1 MDQMTEPLFKSLKLW
16 LTFVMILSYRPAKGM
31 HKKYATI
38 NRYHGVASLR
48 AITYLTQITSGGKCM
63 EYKKRTSLIVWGAA
77 ALVGC
82 GALMATNSLAV
93 GIDAQ
98 PAAFESRMV
107 DGVSNFGEWMGE
119 HAFAIAA
126 DGTQYA
132 AYGGD
137 YLYLA
142 KKGPSDTEWQVET
155 VDNTWRVGK
164 YTSLALDSNG
174 NPHISYSNH
183 SDARDLKYA
192 RWDGNKWQVETVDG
206 ADSNV
211 GIHNAIALDS
221 ENKPHI
227 VYGYYWYD
235 ADTSSDIMSP
245 RYAHWDGT
253 AWQISDVALDTHMSG
268 TDSEYS
274 STSIAIDSSNTPH
287 ISYFQ
292 ENRWDGSTW
301 NNTGD
306 LMYATWN
313 GTAWVTTG
321 VDTDGDYDGRNNSI
335 AVDSNDYPHIS
346 YSDASNQDLEYARW
360 DGLAWQLSTVAGGG
374 AIQYGNSIA
383 IGSNDYPQIAYYE
396 HWPTYGGK
404 LASWNGGGWEISTVY
419 APYTNG
425 TTLRT
430 ASIVLDGSDQAYV
443 LYRDSASAQRVVTVT
458 WDGSDWQPMT
468 VDSSGS
474 AAHHNDISLD
484 NKGYTHISYR
494 VSTKDR
500 FGTTGNQYRS
510 SELRYGR
517 WDGKAWN
524 IETIAAPPAAS
535 TIPAEKIN
543 NGYYNQMGV
552 HNALAL
558 DSTGSP
564 HFSYFQ
570 SEQWYDGSTWNYS
583 TSLNHAWWDGSA
595 WATEALVSST
605 GTEEDK
611 YPFSSIAI
619 DSKGYVHISYY
630 DESNYVPMYIRQ
642 NSTGWLPAEQVGD
655 YCDGSNT
662 CGNWSD
668 MALDSS
674 DHPHISYH
682 NYNDGELIYA
692 YYDGTD
698 WQTTMVDDCDGN
710 GYCGKSTAIV
720 LDSSNTPHI
729 SYRDGGWDDGS
740 LNGNALLKYAT
751 MKGSTWTTMEASY
764 RIGGGDTAIAIDR
777 SGTPHISYWD
787 GYYKAPR
794 YATNIVVD
802 GIVYWKSEFIDDARS
817 WDAVEDGDQGP
828 MMGKSTAIFL
838 DSAGRPQFVY
848 SDQTTQN
855 IRHAGELKLGGPFS
869 WPMFVPAITG
879 AGIR

>member
-1 MDQMTEPLFKSLKLW
+1 
-16 LTFVMILSYRPAKGM
+16 
-31 HKKYATI
+31 
-38 NRYHGVASLR
+38 
-48 AITYLTQITSGGKCM
+48 M
-63 EYKKRTSLIVWGAA
+63 EYKKRTSLIVWGAT

-82 GALMATNSLAV
+82 GAVMAVNSWAV
-93 GIDAQ
+93 GIEAQ

-107 DGVSNFGEWMGE
+107 DGVSNFGEWIGE
-119 HAFAIAA
+119 HAMARAA
-126 DGTQYA
+126 DGTLYA

-137 YLYLA
+137 HLYLA

-164 YTSLALDSNG
+164 YTSMALDSNG

-192 RWDGNKWQVETVDG
+192 HWDGNKWQIETVDG
-206 ADSNV
+206 ANSSVGAYNSMVLDSNN
-211 GIHNAIALDS
+211 H
-221 ENKPHI
+221 PHI
-227 VYGYYWYD
+227 VYGYYSYLHD
-235 ADTSSDIMSP
+235 MDVITP
-245 RYAHWDGT
+245 RYAHWNGT
-253 AWQISDVALDTHMSG
+253 AWQISEVDINTHIAGPDRDVSPL
-268 TDSEYS
+268 
-274 STSIAIDSSNTPH
+274 SIAVDSSNIPH
-287 ISYFQ
+287 ISYGAKLF
-292 ENRWDGSTW
+292 WDGSNW
-301 NNTGD
+301 SGSSLHD
-306 LMYATWN
+306 LWYATLN
-313 GTAWVTTG
+313 GTTWELTE
-321 VDTDGDYDGRNNSI
+321 VDTSDEAGRFNSI

-346 YSDASNQDLEYARW
+346 YGEQDSKDLKYAAYDGSNWSLT
-360 DGLAWQLSTVAGGG
+360 TVDSA
-374 AIQYGNSIA
+374 AYVDQGNSIA
-383 IGSNDYPQIAYYE
+383 IGSNDYPQIAYYD
-396 HWPTYGGK
+396 GSDGIGK
-404 LASWNGGGWEISTVY
+404 LASWDGSSWHISTVY
-419 APYTNG
+419 DPYPSNHTSLQ
-425 TTLRT
+425 TT
-430 ASIVLDGSDQAYV
+430 SIVLDSSNQAYV
-443 LYRDSASAQRVVTVT
+443 LFRDSYDAQRVVTAT
-458 WDGSDWQPMT
+458 WDGSDWQSMT
-468 VDSSGS
+468 VDRSGS
-474 AAHHNDISLD
+474 AAHRNDMVLD

-494 VSTKDR
+494 VASKDR
-500 FGTTGNQYRS
+500 MVSSGYRYQF

-517 WDGKAWN
+517 WDGKKWN

-535 TIPAEKIN
+535 TIPAVKIN
-543 NGYYNQMGV
+543 SSYYNQVGV

-558 DSTGSP
+558 DSMGSP

-605 GTEEDK
+605 GYEEDK

-630 DESNYVPMYIRQ
+630 DEYNNVPMYIRQ
-642 NSTGWLPAEQVGD
+642 DGTGWLPEEQVGD
-655 YCDGSNT
+655 DCDGSSD

-668 MALDSS
+668 LALDSS

-729 SYRDGGWDDGS
+729 SYRDGGWDDGD
-740 LNGNALLKYAT
+740 LVGNALLKYAT
-751 MKGSTWTTMEASY
+751 MKGSTWTTTDVAY

-794 YATNIVVD
+794 YATNVVVE
-802 GIVYWKSEFIDDARS
+802 GSVYWNSVFIDDARS
-817 WDAVEDGDQGP
+817 WDAVEDDDQGP

-838 DSAGRPQFVY
+838 DIAGRPQFCY

-855 IRHAGELKLGGPFS
+855 IRHAGELKLGGDFPWS
-869 WPMFVPAITG
+869 MFIPATTG
-879 AGIR
+879 MGR